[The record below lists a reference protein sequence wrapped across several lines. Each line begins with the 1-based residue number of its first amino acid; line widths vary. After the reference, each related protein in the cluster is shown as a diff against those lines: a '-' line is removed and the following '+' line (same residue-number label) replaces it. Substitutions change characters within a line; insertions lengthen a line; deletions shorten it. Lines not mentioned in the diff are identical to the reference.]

1 MSRLD
6 ILKSSLKKKED
17 KFNKKINEHFED
29 VASANGQP
37 LNDKR
42 NGPATMRRWD
52 RQNNAISNLQ
62 KEIDKTKSAIEREEG
77 KLIGMARNK
86 ELMPKEITDLIDNGI
101 LIQWGKYPHIL
112 FVNGVDKAR
121 IIWDSKKKA
130 VMHKFVSSITDAD
143 QRKIFARVYNS
154 LHEAINKKEGVNME
168 EKIKNVPSFPFSAHL
183 IQTQYAVTAIYGI
196 LTHMIARLGD

>member
-1 MSRLD
+1 MSRLK

-17 KFNKKINEHFED
+17 KFNKKINDHFGD

-77 KLIGMARNK
+77 KLIK
-86 ELMPKEITDLIDNGI
+86 
-101 LIQWGKYPHIL
+101 W
-112 FVNGVDKAR
+112 V
-121 IIWDSKKKA
+121 
-130 VMHKFVSSITDAD
+130 
-143 QRKIFARVYNS
+143 
-154 LHEAINKKEGVNME
+154 E
-168 EKIKNVPSFPFSAHL
+168 EKL
-183 IQTQYAVTAIYGI
+183 
-196 LTHMIARLGD
+196 

>member
-1 MSRLD
+1 MSRLK

-17 KFNKKINEHFED
+17 KFNKKINDHFGD

-101 LIQWGKYPHIL
+101 LIQWGKYPHPVL
-112 FVNGVDKAR
+112 FVIKMMK
-121 IIWDSKKKA
+121 I
-130 VMHKFVSSITDAD
+130 AD
-143 QRKIFARVYNS
+143 IALIFFMIHACGKCIF
-154 LHEAINKKEGVNME
+154 INPYTN
-168 EKIKNVPSFPFSAHL
+168 
-183 IQTQYAVTAIYGI
+183 
-196 LTHMIARLGD
+196 